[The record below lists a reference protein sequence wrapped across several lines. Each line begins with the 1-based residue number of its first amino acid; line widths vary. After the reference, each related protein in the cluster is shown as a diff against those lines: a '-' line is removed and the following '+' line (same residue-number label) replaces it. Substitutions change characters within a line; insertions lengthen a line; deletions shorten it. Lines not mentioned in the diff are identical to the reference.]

1 MNPLLIVLPILT
13 LLMFQLGLT
22 LRPTD
27 FLLFRHRP
35 RPIWVGLAGQLI
47 GLPLIAF
54 CIGSLFQLPPYY
66 FLGIMLIACSPGGS
80 SSNIFSML
88 AGGDVALSVSLTALS
103 SVLTLITLPLWMELG
118 VAFSNFRLEAE
129 GTQYAAVNLAHLPI
143 GGMLV
148 QNLATMLLPIAAGIW
163 VRHRHPT
170 AAGRCQRV
178 LSRFAFPALIF
189 LAAVFFV
196 LHRDLIAEYLPS
208 LGGSVIGLLLLSMFV
223 GWRWAKLAHLT
234 AGETKTLVIEIG
246 MQNAAQAIALASSP
260 FVFNDSRM
268 TIPAIIYALLMNV
281 VLLIY
286 VAIAKRVKA

>member
-1 MNPLLIVLPILT
+1 
-13 LLMFQLGLT
+13 
-22 LRPTD
+22 
-27 FLLFRHRP
+27 
-35 RPIWVGLAGQLI
+35 
-47 GLPLIAF
+47 
-54 CIGSLFQLPPYY
+54 
-66 FLGIMLIACSPGGS
+66 
-80 SSNIFSML
+80 
-88 AGGDVALSVSLTALS
+88 
-103 SVLTLITLPLWMELG
+103 
-118 VAFSNFRLEAE
+118 
-129 GTQYAAVNLAHLPI
+129 
-143 GGMLV
+143 
-148 QNLATMLLPIAAGIW
+148 
-163 VRHRHPT
+163 
-170 AAGRCQRV
+170 V

-286 VAIAKRVKA
+286 VTIAKRVKA